1 MVDTPSEM
9 LPLGTPVPAF
19 DLPDVVSRESV
30 SSSGAMGER
39 GLLVMFICNHC
50 PFVVHVRG
58 ALIELAHDALDR
70 GVGVVAIN
78 SNSAVSH
85 PQDGPPNMR
94 ALAASESWRFP
105 FLFDAGQDVAKAFR
119 AACTPDFYLFD
130 GQGSLFYRGQLDASR
145 PRNDVPVTGADLRAA
160 LDALTGGR
168 EPPGSQIPSIGCNI
182 KWTPGNAPDYFG

>member
-1 MVDTPSEM
+1 MVDTLSEM
-9 LPLGTPVPAF
+9 LALGTPVPPF
-19 DLPDVVSRESV
+19 TLPDVVSRDPV
-30 SSSGAMGER
+30 SEATAMGER

-50 PFVVHVRG
+50 PFVVHIRSVLV
-58 ALIELAHDALDR
+58 ALAHDALDR

-94 ALAASESWRFP
+94 ALAASEAWRFP

-130 GQGSLFYRGQLDASR
+130 GAGSLFYRGQLDASR
-145 PRNDVPVTGADLRAA
+145 PKNDVAVTGSDLRGA
-160 LDALTGGR
+160 LDALTAER
-168 EPPGSQIPSIGCNI
+168 PPPEPQIPSIGCNI
-182 KWTPGNAPDYFG
+182 KWAPGNAPDYFG